1 MKVSHFGGKGGLNF
15 NLNKA
20 WHHSHGFKDSNITIQ
35 SLQNFSLTMFY
46 ALMWP
51 DFQIILS
58 SSRIGHMK
66 KIFLKGRGF
75 QGGSWDGDTL
85 YFIWATQYFIFL
97 FNYILTMINFNY
109 FWNSV
114 INIILEWTR
123 PRRSWKRTW
132 RAGTRRCG
140 QSIIWQGQGNQEGRN
155 WQERREWFWLRPS
168 KSREIRV
175 WFRSCHWKKKS
186 WKIWTSIIA
195 RRFNKL

>member
-1 MKVSHFGGKGGLNF
+1 M
-15 NLNKA
+15 
-20 WHHSHGFKDSNITIQ
+20 DSNIIL
-35 SLQNFSLTMFY
+35 SLQNFRNVARFSNNI
-46 ALMWP
+46 
-51 DFQIILS
+51 IILKDWTHENFFFWKDEDFNVAQI
-58 SSRIGHMK
+58 SRWLLRLRYHVFYK
-66 KIFLKGRGF
+66 RYSIFIYFYLIIIF
-75 QGGSWDGDTL
+75 FLNSL
-85 YFIWATQYFIFL
+85 Y
-97 FNYILTMINFNY
+97 NSMINFNY

-175 WFRSCHWKKKS
+175 WFRSYHCKKKS

-195 RRFNKL
+195 RRFNILETY